1 MTVRAVTG
9 EFAVVTLD
17 GESGLFGVIE
27 VRRVDGSQVS
37 VASLMFNV
45 ADGAV
50 GYRDLAMDSLSSLH
64 SPGNLIVADE
74 TSAPV
79 DIEVVIVAIVAAVWI
94 LQPLVSDTEPAGHE
108 IDLIFLC
115 ERRHSA
121 RDQNHRHYEEKST
134 DPDTPHPALTG
145 TRISSTKWDH
155 RHWTIS
161 VCGIPGRPVVR
172 GGAKISGVRARGIV
186 SSQGSLTPDLN
197 LVLLILTHEHLI

>member
-1 MTVRAVTG
+1 M
-9 EFAVVTLD
+9 VTLD
-17 GESGLFGVIE
+17 SESGLFGVIE
-27 VRRVDGSQVS
+27 IRRIDGSQVG
-37 VASLMFNV
+37 VASLMFCM
-45 ADGAV
+45 AHGAV
-50 GYRDLAMDSLSSLH
+50 VNSGLAMDSLARSH
-64 SPGNLIVADE
+64 SPGDQIVADE
-74 TSAPV
+74 TSVPV
-79 DIEVVIVAIVAAVWI
+79 DIEVVVVAIVAAVWI

-121 RDQNHRHYEEKST
+121 RDQNHRQYEEKTT

-186 SSQGSLTPDLN
+186 FSQGSLAPDPN
-197 LVLLILTHEHLI
+197 LALLILTHEHLI